1 MKGVSGEICNWR
13 SCVEAAVNYSVSS
26 GREVQ
31 AMVQKVPRLRSDPQ
45 GCQWLIEDPFSI
57 LFMILLGTWQAG
69 TILKSYVF

>member
-45 GCQWLIEDPFSI
+45 GCQ
-57 LFMILLGTWQAG
+57 
-69 TILKSYVF
+69 